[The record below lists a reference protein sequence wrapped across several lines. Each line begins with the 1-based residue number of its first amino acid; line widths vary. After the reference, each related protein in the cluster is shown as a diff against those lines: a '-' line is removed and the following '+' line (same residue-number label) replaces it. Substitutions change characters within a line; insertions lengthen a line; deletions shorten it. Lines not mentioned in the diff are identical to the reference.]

1 MLATRKRRI
10 NNLIAPPTVLI
21 VYFTYQNSI
30 INIAILG
37 VHVFVQLTA
46 AVLIYIK
53 RHEPNDRSWK
63 YIFVFFTASSVASM
77 GEILITMGRTAMLD
91 TYKLMN
97 PYIIIPGFVI
107 FSLLMFYLIECMSPH
122 WCTLKRITLICLPWL
137 LLVGIFS
144 ADVMWNGMTV
154 LYRIN
159 DIAEHKGEFDVWV
172 RLALSLLF
180 IPYALWLCF
189 LRYQWRLELR
199 KRPLLVWLL
208 VLTCLLCL
216 TYLGSRGLQLFP
228 MYIAHEVLYLALTI
242 LILYVTY
249 YERLHIPIETVKSY
263 YTPKPIGVTPSEG
276 AINHA
281 VESLRALMEDESVW
295 ADAELTR
302 DHLIQLAATNRTYA
316 QVAAKKMGFEGIMD
330 MLHHRRVDYICK
342 QLRENPQV
350 NIQSLFFDAG
360 YRSRATGWRH
370 FTEIVGCTPTEF
382 IEKNITPPQ

>member
-1 MLATRKRRI
+1 MSHSAVLATRKRRI
-10 NNLIAPPTVLI
+10 NNLIASPTVLI

-91 TYKLMN
+91 AYKLMN

-107 FSLLMFYLIECMSPH
+107 FSLLMFYLIERMSPH

-137 LLVGIFS
+137 LLVGILS
-144 ADVMWNGMTV
+144 ADVMLNGMTV

-159 DIAEHKGEFDVWV
+159 DIAENKGEFDVWV

-189 LRYQWRLELR
+189 LRY
-199 KRPLLVWLL
+199 
-208 VLTCLLCL
+208 
-216 TYLGSRGLQLFP
+216 
-228 MYIAHEVLYLALTI
+228 
-242 LILYVTY
+242 
-249 YERLHIPIETVKSY
+249 
-263 YTPKPIGVTPSEG
+263 
-276 AINHA
+276 
-281 VESLRALMEDESVW
+281 
-295 ADAELTR
+295 
-302 DHLIQLAATNRTYA
+302 
-316 QVAAKKMGFEGIMD
+316 
-330 MLHHRRVDYICK
+330 
-342 QLRENPQV
+342 
-350 NIQSLFFDAG
+350 
-360 YRSRATGWRH
+360 
-370 FTEIVGCTPTEF
+370 
-382 IEKNITPPQ
+382 